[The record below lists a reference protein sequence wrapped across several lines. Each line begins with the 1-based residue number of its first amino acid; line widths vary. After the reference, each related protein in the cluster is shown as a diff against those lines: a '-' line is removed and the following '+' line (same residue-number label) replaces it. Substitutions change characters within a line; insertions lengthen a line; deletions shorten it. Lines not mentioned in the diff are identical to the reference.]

1 MTKAKRRMSLAA
13 LSPTLA
19 AGLSLEMKKSRLGAV
34 MLVSGVISVTELSG
48 EEITLLSHSGR
59 LFIFGER
66 LTVTALESRT
76 LAVYGKIKGVEMSYG
91 RRE

>member
-91 RRE
+91 RR

>member
-76 LAVYGKIKGVEMSYG
+76 LAVHGKIKGVEMSYG